1 MDGSVGAIV
10 SMGSERRVALV
21 PLDKDGVIFWLSV
34 QIPLKKPMATL
45 EVSYQWDDK
54 RRVRWYRRIRMVF
67 FGLSVQISWRKVFC
81 HQEIAH
87 NE

>member
-1 MDGSVGAIV
+1 MDGSVDGIV

-45 EVSYQWDDK
+45 EVS
-54 RRVRWYRRIRMVF
+54 F
-67 FGLSVQISWRKVFC
+67 
-81 HQEIAH
+81 
-87 NE
+87 